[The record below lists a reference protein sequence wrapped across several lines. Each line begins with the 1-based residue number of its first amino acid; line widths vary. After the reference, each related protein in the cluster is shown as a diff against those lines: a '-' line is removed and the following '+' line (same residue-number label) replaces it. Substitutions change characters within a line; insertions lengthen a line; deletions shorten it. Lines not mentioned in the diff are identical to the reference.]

1 MLCAMLV
8 IIYLGPCKAMPV
20 TIVDS
25 WGSVYLLRLDFD
37 EASQDRSV
45 SNMRTQAQID
55 SINQQVLS
63 QQAQIEV
70 RIE

>member
-1 MLCAMLV
+1 MS
-8 IIYLGPCKAMPV
+8 V
-20 TIVDS
+20 TIVVA